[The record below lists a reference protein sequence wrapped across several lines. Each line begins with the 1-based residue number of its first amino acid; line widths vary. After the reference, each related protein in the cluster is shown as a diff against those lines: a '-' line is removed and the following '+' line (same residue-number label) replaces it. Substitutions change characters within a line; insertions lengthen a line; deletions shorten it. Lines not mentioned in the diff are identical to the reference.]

1 MRLFLRRT
9 KSSKFIFAAIF
20 AALILC
26 GGIIAV
32 LNIKNHTH
40 ALATVDSNTWELST
54 FFTVDQDQEH
64 LTSYEW
70 NVGSDTTGIIRK
82 NFVFQINY
90 KTKQSITEDY
100 EPGDLQIVVDIPFA
114 TPNGTTNLYYATAV
128 DDEVGG
134 ENFIDSLNIYNSDYS
149 ARKKGSSSS
158 VERDWEYE
166 CKDSEDASKPKTCT
180 FTNIKPFTAGTSIDG
195 AIQLV
200 YAIDSEKIDAVL
212 YKDSITTKLN
222 YSGKAILN
230 NTVNSNEISLDYSRT
245 QDIDWKHRE
254 YDVHVTPYKVDSYDG
269 LGSDAGDYIWVH
281 YYYYGQAFIEG
292 VGSYGE
298 SYPGSASHNRDF
310 SRIPVEGDS
319 WYWEDALSENVKVL
333 DSDKQVMN
341 RNSSGK
347 FVVSKSIAKKDA
359 RCTWH
364 SYSWDIT
371 ASCSEVYV
379 GYPKTQY
386 AGQTVTNEVTSKGIY
401 HFESEESIL
410 DTDNATVNLDEFALE
425 YHGNDVGITKK
436 ALDKK
441 FSIGDAYSI
450 NSSSIKS
457 DAGGSVYFSI
467 DSQALNM
474 ENGNFDLVI
483 GDDLAYYED
492 VTSGEINQLNEE
504 DYSFKRIAY
513 PNKILFANYGE
524 SVCDNYRAKVYY
536 RLRGHDLNDY
546 EELPLDEETNKAC
559 TGNDYARSK
568 GYWDFDEN
576 SLGGQVVGWRVEL
589 RNLDKSVKNYTLE
602 TELNLKSD
610 SLPDNGKVYNF
621 SYVEVWQN
629 NQIVNTTSINNY
641 GEGISRNY
649 VANYDQSTYGH
660 YQQRAFDSYEW
671 EPYILGEIY
680 QFSYAGISS
689 SKNSEFDSSADS
701 FVGELEGDIGSQDH
715 SSDGETDWSVAYPS
729 MKESD
734 FIDHLTAVMLLPKGF
749 DVDSTEEEIID
760 SISYR
765 LSTHEIRYGVDGKKW
780 FENNSEAEEYLKS
793 HTTVKIVRDWGD
805 DARDKIIVQVDLSDK
820 PFSVLNQIAWN
831 YLTSVIRYK
840 VKYRA
845 PYEVYAEDP
854 NKIHYALNYGFND
867 STCKNWPGSVG
878 RYYCAAADSDDKDE
892 DGVYDEYISG
902 NSVAIKLI
910 AAQAGEQYMKELV
923 NTDQTEDYTTNDSY
937 ATAGKDYSYKLG
949 VHTGMNR
956 ATNIVIYDNLEMAYG
971 DNGHWKGA
979 FDGVDTTFADSR
991 TDYNGNTIKIK
1002 VWYSE
1007 NENAG
1012 SLSSGGWNE
1021 YVEGTTDKSKV
1032 KSIAFEYSTNE
1043 GVPAELG
1050 INNYIYTLVKMKAPT
1065 VDSAD
1070 YAYNAFRSEW
1080 NAIDSTSGEVLDGVV
1095 GVDSNVTRVLLDHP
1109 VTVRV
1114 VKQWDDFDNTFSTRP
1129 ATVNPKLMNGSE
1141 LMDDSKTINTSQD
1154 GASVQFENLHEYYKD
1169 DYDIALSLGDDS
1181 PYTTELISK
1190 EVDGNTITFTFKSS
1204 LEKDKITVRKIWID
1218 NDNNLRP
1225 DSVDF
1230 DLKRGSSSVEEKTL
1244 GVKTNDNEYEFDF
1257 SEFPAYLFDE
1267 FSVPMIDEIPNYH
1280 TELEI
1285 SDDRHT
1291 YTFTS
1296 TLTAPMDI
1304 HVKQVWVDK
1313 NNAYGYRPG
1322 SFDYTLNKAD
1332 GTSESKTLNFSTDGT
1347 INEFSDTFSGLPL
1360 LDKPQYTIDS
1370 MPDIT
1375 IPNYSTV
1382 KTFDADTMTY
1392 IYTSTLDVP
1401 LDIKVVQVWE
1411 DEDNLYG
1418 LRPEETSYKLTQ
1430 SNSEIDG
1437 KSFDIANGQSEDT
1450 FTGLSMLSKDDY
1462 DMPLDLA
1469 TISDDYSTV
1478 VEVDKGETTMIFT
1491 FISKLVAE
1499 PVTVVHIWDDEDN
1512 ILGIRPDEISFDLAH
1527 RTETECEEPETEGDE
1542 TDDSD
1547 GTTGS
1552 NEGANDGDDE
1562 SEEPVEPQTCYN
1574 DETIK
1579 THTMN
1584 VLEEEDTHVFDKVP
1598 SSIID
1603 EFVVNMA
1610 EVDYYETAVDYDEDS
1625 HTFTFTSKLRGT
1637 EVHVVNI
1644 WEDSDNALGKR
1655 PESLTFFLMND
1666 NEQEQEYTIDTKEK
1680 TESFDYEHLFAYL
1693 KDHYQVVLEKNP
1705 EGYETTVD
1713 FDPETMTFTFV
1724 HVVIE
1729 PVDTVDKVSVKTF
1742 SLVGAGVAAFVAMV
1756 FVGIKRRR
1764 CLR

>member
-9 KSSKFIFAAIF
+9 KSSKFILAAIF

-26 GGIIAV
+26 GGIVAV

-40 ALATVDSNTWELST
+40 ALATVDSDTWELST

-70 NVGSDTTGIIRK
+70 NVGSDTTGTITK

-114 TPNGTTNLYYATAV
+114 SRNGEKNLYYSTSIEDAV
-128 DDEVGG
+128 DGNVYV
-134 ENFIDSLNIYNSDYS
+134 NSLRINNSDYS

-166 CKDSEDASKPKTCT
+166 CQDSEDVSKPKTCT

-200 YAIDSEKIDAVL
+200 YAIDSRSASAVL

-222 YSGKAILN
+222 YSGKAVLN
-230 NTVNSNEISLDYSRT
+230 NTVNSNEIGLDYSRT
-245 QDIDWKHRE
+245 QNINWEKRR
-254 YDVHVTPYKVDSYDG
+254 YDVNVTPYKVDSYDG

-281 YYYYGQAFIEG
+281 YYYYGEAFYDGI
-292 VGSYGE
+292 GSYGE
-298 SYPGSASHNRDF
+298 SYPGLDSHNRDYMQ
-310 SRIPVEGDS
+310 IPVGGDS

-333 DSDKQVMN
+333 DSNKQVMS
-341 RNSSGK
+341 RNSNTGK
-347 FVVSKSIAKKDA
+347 YVVSNSVAIKDA

-364 SYSWDIT
+364 PYSWDIT

-379 GYPKTQY
+379 GYPKAQY
-386 AGQTVTNEVTSKGIY
+386 QGQTVTNEVISKGTY
-401 HFESEESIL
+401 LFDSEESVL
-410 DTDNATVNLDEFALE
+410 DTDDAVVNLDEFALE

-436 ALDKK
+436 ALDTK
-441 FSIGDAYSI
+441 FTIGGAYTI
-450 NSSSIKS
+450 NSSNIKS

-536 RLRGHDLNDY
+536 RLRGHDLDDY
-546 EELPLDEETNKAC
+546 EELPLEEGKTKAC
-559 TGNDYARSK
+559 TGSDYAGSK

-576 SLGGQVVGWRVEL
+576 SLGGQVVGWRVKLE
-589 RNLDKSVKNYTLE
+589 NIDKSVSRYLLE
-602 TELNLKSD
+602 TELNLQSD

-629 NQIVNTTSINNY
+629 NQIVNTTSLNNY
-641 GEGISRNY
+641 GEGISRDY

-660 YQQRAFDSYEW
+660 YQQRSFDSYEW
-671 EPYILGEIY
+671 EPYIIGDLY
-680 QFSYAGISS
+680 QFHHAHIGIS
-689 SKNSEFDSSADS
+689 KDSEFDSSSDV
-701 FVGELEGDIGSQDH
+701 FVGELEGSIGAEDH
-715 SSDGETDWSVAYPS
+715 SSDNEKDWSIIYPS
-729 MKESD
+729 MKNTD
-734 FIDHLTAVMLLPKGF
+734 FIDHLTAVMLLPTGF
-749 DVDSTEEEIID
+749 EIDSTAEEIID
-760 SISYR
+760 SITYNQPSN
-765 LSTHEIRYGVDGKKW
+765 LIRYGVDGNKW
-780 FENNSEAEEYLKS
+780 FENKSDAEAYLKA
-793 HTTVKIVRDWGD
+793 HTTVQIVRDWGD
-805 DARDKIIVQVDLSDK
+805 DVRDKIVVQVDLKDK
-820 PFSVLNQIAWN
+820 PFSVMNQYNWN
-831 YLTSVIRYK
+831 TLSAVIEYR
-840 VKYRA
+840 VKYRV
-845 PYEVYAEDP
+845 PYEVYAESP
-854 NKIHYALNYGFND
+854 NKTYYPVNYGFND
-867 STCKNWPGSVG
+867 STCKNWPNMS
-878 RYYCAAADSDDKDE
+878 YYCSYTDGKDMDE
-892 DGVYDEYISG
+892 DGVTDEYVYG
-902 NSVAIKLI
+902 NTASIKLI

-923 NTDQTEDYTTNDSY
+923 DTDQTEDYTTNDSY
-937 ATAGKDYSYKLG
+937 VTAGKDYSYKLG

-979 FDGVDTTFADSR
+979 FDGVDTTFADGR
-991 TDYNGNTIKIK
+991 TDYNGNTIKVK

-1012 SLSSGGWNE
+1012 SLGSDWKE

-1050 INNYIYTLVKMKAPT
+1050 INNYIYTLIKMKAPT

-1080 NAIDSTSGEVLDGVV
+1080 NAVDSTSGEIIDGVI

-1114 VKQWDDFDNTFSTRP
+1114 VKQWDDFDNKFFTRP

-1181 PYTTELISK
+1181 PYTTELVSK
-1190 EVDGNTITFTFKSS
+1190 EVDGYTITFTFKSS

-1218 NDNNLRP
+1218 NDNSLRP

-1280 TELEI
+1280 TELEV
-1285 SDDRHT
+1285 SDDKHT

-1304 HVKQVWVDK
+1304 HVKQVWIDK

-1332 GTSESKTLNFSTDGT
+1332 GTSENKTLNFGSDGT
-1347 INEFSDTFSGLPL
+1347 VNEFNDIFSGLLL

-1401 LDIKVVQVWE
+1401 LDIKVVQVWV

-1437 KSFDIANGQSEDT
+1437 KSFNIANGQSEDT
-1450 FTGLSMLSKDDY
+1450 FTGLSMLDKDNY
-1462 DMPLDLA
+1462 NVPLELA

-1478 VEVDKGETTMIFT
+1478 VEVDKGETTMTFT
-1491 FISKLVAE
+1491 FISTLVAE

-1512 ILGIRPDEISFDLAH
+1512 ILGIRPEEITFDLAH
-1527 RTETECEEPETEGDE
+1527 RTETECEEPETEDDE

-1552 NEGANDGDDE
+1552 NEGANDSDDE
-1562 SEEPVEPQTCYN
+1562 SEEPVEPQTCYS

-1610 EVDYYETAVDYDEDS
+1610 EVDYYETTVDYDGDT
-1625 HTFTFTSKLRGT
+1625 HTFIFTSKLRGI

-1666 NEQEQEYTIDTKEK
+1666 DKQEQEYTIDTKEK

-1693 KDHYQVVLEKNP
+1693 KDHYNVVLEKNP

-1729 PVDTVDKVSVKTF
+1729 PVDTVDKVSMKTF
-1742 SLVGAGVAAFVAMV
+1742 SFVGAGVAAFVAMV
-1756 FVGIKRRR
+1756 FVSIKRRR